1 MADSTNRSL
10 DDLVETLADIEIALN
25 GYDYREAKRK
35 VRAVNS
41 REQDLLGSPPAGL
54 RGIVLLTLD

>member
-41 REQDLLGSPPAGL
+41 R
-54 RGIVLLTLD
+54 